1 MNDRAGARGRKTKAP
16 PASRYLRRQG
26 PAPAAHSPGAR
37 RRRGLRVG
45 TGPRG
50 GRAPPQSTRP
60 AAPAPSG
67 RSVRAAGKA
76 GGRGRRRASHAA
88 PHCGGRCQGAQG
100 PCAAVPDPAT
110 RGGDGRD
117 AAQEQSASGA
127 PLSDSSRRP
136 PQRAG
141 SPLAFVLASSF
152 APSDTRSSSGG
163 SAPPPT
169 PGLRRAPR
177 ATRRLCR
184 VSTRGRGDARSHVSR
199 PRSRGR
205 RGSGRREEVSGRVRR
220 PRRGAARARAA
231 PQRPAPRRSLS
242 WRRPRAV
249 RRPAWI
255 SPLAATRRLAR
266 PPSRRHLPPAGLARA
281 PAPTNPCAPALG
293 ERRAGPLTSGGAG
306 APPVRRLGSICPHLP
321 AGRLAGG
328 FLHVGDRGKGV
339 GGQGE
344 GREGQPDLGQLD
356 LLRKVRESG
365 AGTAG
370 RKTNPEAAEDP
381 ELLSCDAEG
390 HESSERRRGGR
401 RPSEVMQAGLC
412 PNPTEKLNGGV
423 SCLGFPNCKG
433 KTLKGLQLSDHRLL

>member
-1 MNDRAGARGRKTKAP
+1 MTAPEREGGKQRHLPLAGTCGAR
-16 PASRYLRRQG
+16 
-26 PAPAAHSPGAR
+26 AR
-37 RRRGLRVG
+37 RRPHTHLGLG
-45 TGPRG
+45 AAEGCG
-50 GRAPPQSTRP
+50 APPQSTRP

-184 VSTRGRGDARSHVSR
+184 VSTRGGGDARSHVSR

-231 PQRPAPRRSLS
+231 PQRAAPQRPAPRRSLS

-249 RRPAWI
+249 RRHAWI
-255 SPLAATRRLAR
+255 SPIAATRRLPGR
-266 PPSRRHLPPAGLARA
+266 PPQPTPAPRPSESAGPARSPPAA
-281 PAPTNPCAPALG
+281 PAPL
-293 ERRAGPLTSGGAG
+293 PLDAWAASARTFLRGAW
-306 APPVRRLGSICPHLP
+306 L
-321 AGRLAGG
+321 GG

-401 RPSEVMQAGLC
+401 RPSEVMRAGLC

-433 KTLKGLQLSDHRLL
+433 KTDSKN